1 MQCLLLT
8 LLQITWRCIQRYP
21 LVDVCQHSCC
31 LRLEQSFNVVGEMA
45 EIFSFIIKVTLTN
58 LHFICPP
65 IRHTSGNSGTN
76 SSSLTQHWCHIWW
89 AWAITN
95 RTITREDPRT
105 LVVLQVKDGT
115 PGGGTL
121 VMTLGESVECQC
133 TTDFTCLIMEMRYG
147 GELYSILFVLIL
159 SFLSVPHG

>member
-1 MQCLLLT
+1 M
-8 LLQITWRCIQRYP
+8 
-21 LVDVCQHSCC
+21 S
-31 LRLEQSFNVVGEMA
+31 SFNVTWNNMA
-45 EIFSFIIKVTLTN
+45 VHTAISLSWCLPAFLLPPAWTIFQCCRRNGWNFQLHTEGHLTN
-58 LHFICPP
+58 LYFIYPH

-76 SSSLTQHWCHIWW
+76 SLSLTQHWCHIWW

-105 LVVLQVKDGT
+105 LAVLQVKGGT

-121 VMTLGESVECQC
+121 VMTLGESVECRC

-147 GELYSILFVLIL
+147 GELYSFFVFIF
-159 SFLSVPHG
+159 SFVSIPRR